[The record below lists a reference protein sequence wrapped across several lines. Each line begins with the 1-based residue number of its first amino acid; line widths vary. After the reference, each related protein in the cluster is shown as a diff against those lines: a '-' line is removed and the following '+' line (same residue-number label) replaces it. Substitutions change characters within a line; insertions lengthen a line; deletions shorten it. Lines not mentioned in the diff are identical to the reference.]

1 MKNSKNKL
9 VNLIVAKETN
19 PAYLPEIGYCGN
31 VFMIFGL
38 PVRRLP
44 ENERLRWLK
53 QIEGYDLI
61 ITNPGLMN
69 HKTKKPYTEVPY
81 GCYARLNQIFID
93 TEIKTK
99 ATNIIDVG
107 KTFNEYVKKL
117 GCKEGKANKEISRQL
132 INYVTSIITFVR
144 TGEENT
150 LKGLQTSISEKW
162 DISFDIKSPDQ
173 IMLSKGQII
182 VNPAYAQWVYDHC
195 VPLNMDVVN
204 VFKRNPLALDFYR
217 YLAYRNNELSK
228 TVSIQDC
235 FLFEQLGTEQQNDRY
250 TRGHLKRILKV
261 IQMYWPVKA
270 KFEDGYFEL
279 KPSPPAIQKKL
290 PSQTPIKIID
300 EFKD

>member
-9 VNLIVAKETN
+9 VDLIVAKETN

-150 LKGLQTSISEKW
+150 LKGLQASISEKW

-182 VNPAYAQWVYDHC
+182 ANPAYAQWIYDHC

-204 VFKRNPLALDFYR
+204 VFKRNPLALDFYQF
-217 YLAYRNNELSK
+217 LAYRNNSLSK
-228 TVSIQDC
+228 TLSFPDRL
-235 FLFEQLGTEQQNDRY
+235 LFEQIETGIASEKELRRRLNN
-250 TRGHLKRILKV
+250 ILKA
-261 IQMYWPVKA
+261 IKLYWPVEA

-279 KPSPPAIQKKL
+279 KPSVPAIA
-290 PSQTPIKIID
+290 QTTASKRILEIKGD
-300 EFKD
+300 FTA

>member
-9 VNLIVAKETN
+9 VDLIVAKETN

-150 LKGLQTSISEKW
+150 LKGLQASISEKW

-182 VNPAYAQWVYDHC
+182 VNPAYAQWIYDHC

-204 VFKRNPLALDFYR
+204 VFKRNPLALDFYQF
-217 YLAYRNNELSK
+217 LAYRNNGLNKTLSFPDRLLFKQIETGIASEKELRRR
-228 TVSIQDC
+228 
-235 FLFEQLGTEQQNDRY
+235 LNN
-250 TRGHLKRILKV
+250 ILKA
-261 IQMYWPVKA
+261 IKLYWPVEA
-270 KFEDGYFEL
+270 KFEDGFFEL
-279 KPSPPAIQKKL
+279 KPSVPAIA
-290 PSQTPIKIID
+290 QTTASNRILEIKGD
-300 EFKD
+300 FTA

>member
-9 VNLIVAKETN
+9 VDLIVAKETN

-173 IMLSKGQII
+173 IMFSKGQII
-182 VNPAYAQWVYDHC
+182 MNPAYAQWIYDHC

-204 VFKRNPLALDFYR
+204 VFKRNPLALDFYQF
-217 YLAYRNNELSK
+217 LAYRNNGLNKTLSFPDRLLFKQIETGIASEKELRRR
-228 TVSIQDC
+228 
-235 FLFEQLGTEQQNDRY
+235 LNN
-250 TRGHLKRILKV
+250 ILKA
-261 IQMYWPVKA
+261 IKLYWPVEA
-270 KFEDGYFEL
+270 KFEDGFFEL
-279 KPSPPAIQKKL
+279 KPSVPAIA
-290 PSQTPIKIID
+290 QTTASKRILEIKGD
-300 EFKD
+300 FTA